1 MYMYFMIHGHQDM
14 HVHYIYIHVMFTIV
28 HIVHVDTHCIVIII
42 LHYGVTILVFFPS
55 CYYASLFLKII
66 CNIQ

>member
-14 HVHYIYIHVMFTIV
+14 HVHVHYMYIHVIFTIV

-42 LHYGVTILVFFPS
+42 LHYGVTILFMLL
-55 CYYASLFLKII
+55 CIIILK
-66 CNIQ
+66 NNL